1 MKVIIAGGRTYTFDA
16 RDLEILDALH
26 VQYTFTEVVS
36 GAATGADTCGAE
48 WARSRELRVKEYP
61 AEWGRY
67 GRAAGPIRNKQ
78 MIDYIYPAGILVT
91 FPGGSGTR
99 NVTKLAEKDAIR
111 VIRAFLL
118 R

>member
-1 MKVIIAGGRTYTFDA
+1 MRFALGQMLGSDTPRPKGGA
-16 RDLEILDALH
+16 S
-26 VQYTFTEVVS
+26 S
-36 GAATGADTCGAE
+36 GR
-48 WARSRELRVKEYP
+48 WASQTTICAPLRVKEYP
-61 AEWGRY
+61 AEWDRY

-78 MIDYIYPAGILVT
+78 MIDYIYPGGVLVV

-111 VIRAFLL
+111 VIRASLL

>member
-26 VQYTFTEVVS
+26 AQYDFTEVVS

-48 WARSRELRVKEYP
+48 WARSRGLRVKEYP

-67 GRAAGPIRNKQ
+67 GRAAGPKRNKQ
-78 MIDYIYPAGILVT
+78 MIDYIYPGGVLVI

-111 VIRAFLL
+111 VIRASLL